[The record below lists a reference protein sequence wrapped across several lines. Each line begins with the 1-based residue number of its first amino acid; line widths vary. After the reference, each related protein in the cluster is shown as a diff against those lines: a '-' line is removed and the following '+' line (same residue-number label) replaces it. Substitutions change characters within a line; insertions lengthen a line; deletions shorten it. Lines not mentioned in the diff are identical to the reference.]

1 MATARLWL
9 FTASGLC
16 RGAIEKGGVDE

>member
-1 MATARLWL
+1 MVTARLWL

-16 RGAIEKGGVDE
+16 RGAIEKGGLDE

>member
-1 MATARLWL
+1 MVTARLWL

-16 RGAIEKGGVDE
+16 RGAIEKGDADE

>member
-9 FTASGLC
+9 FTALGLC
-16 RGAIEKGGVDE
+16 RGAIEKGDADE

>member
-9 FTASGLC
+9 FTALSLC